1 MVLGLLG
8 IFVGVIGSGISFVL
22 ISKMQQRDKVNKELV
37 NLIRNAGKELGTK
50 GDESTHLAI
59 TSGSK
64 ESKIEKTRQEYLS
77 EIEKLR
83 EDSKAQIRSMIQEIE
98 EIREASAILAKH
110 QDVSSLCED
119 DIWKIYRKCNN
130 AKDDVVS
137 YFEKFEK
144 KRGKQ
149 REISSLSD
157 IYDISGILG
166 FIEYQS
172 STRKWL
178 KRYKSQQISTSKL
191 QSLIEEAELL
201 YRELTETYD
210 KGYLVDVVT
219 RMKSVDKIKTKLL
232 NGAEIKSDS
241 ITFLENAIKKLEQ
254 TKDIPALVSKE
265 MKKEVSTLKRISKVY
280 MPTDAKSRADYEFL
294 ASRLSEILATEDW
307 GTNPRMAI
315 HEQRGIWIAEA
326 DKRFQ
331 M

>member
-8 IFVGVIGSGISFVL
+8 IFVGFVGSGLSFVL
-22 ISKMQQRDKVNKELV
+22 ISKMQQRDKVNKQLV

-77 EIEKLR
+77 EIEERR
-83 EDSKAQIRSMIQEIE
+83 ENLKSEIRFMIRKIE
-98 EIREASAILAKH
+98 EMREESDILAKH
-110 QDVSSLCED
+110 PDVSSLCEE
-119 DIWKIYRKCNN
+119 DIWGIDRKCNN
-130 AKDDVVS
+130 AKNDVVS
-137 YFEKFEK
+137 YFEKLEK

-157 IYDISGILG
+157 IYDMRGILG
-166 FIEYQS
+166 FIEYRS
-172 STRKWL
+172 ETRKWL
-178 KRYKSQQISTSKL
+178 RIYESQQIRTSKL

-201 YRELTETYD
+201 YRELTETYN

-232 NGAEIKSDS
+232 NGVEIKPDN

-326 DKRFQ
+326 YKRFQ